1 MVRNLTAA
9 LENLYRRSIMF
20 DPTPEVEEKARLA
33 ALRVLSI
40 VDIVKRQ
47 DHEVGVGQQQPTPLL
62 ARERLN

>member
-1 MVRNLTAA
+1 
-9 LENLYRRSIMF
+9 MF

>member
-1 MVRNLTAA
+1 
-9 LENLYRRSIMF
+9 MF

-47 DHEVGVGQQQPTPLL
+47 DHEVVVGMPPSTLL
-62 ARERLN
+62 KG